1 MPGKRRQTWKYASL
15 CRLVL
20 QNLLNPAKNKGDSL
34 INLRLRIPAYAPV
47 VVLPGRQK
55 PGTLTPASVA
65 KRSIVNVNSPCCR
78 TCGRCAIKE
87 LGPPFFR

>member
-15 CRLVL
+15 CRLVS

-47 VVLPGRQK
+47 VFCRGD
-55 PGTLTPASVA
+55 
-65 KRSIVNVNSPCCR
+65 RSPER
-78 TCGRCAIKE
+78 
-87 LGPPFFR
+87 

>member
-34 INLRLRIPAYAPV
+34 INLRLRISAYAPV
-47 VVLPGRQK
+47 VFYRGD
-55 PGTLTPASVA
+55 
-65 KRSIVNVNSPCCR
+65 RSPER
-78 TCGRCAIKE
+78 
-87 LGPPFFR
+87 

>member
-34 INLRLRIPAYAPV
+34 INLHLRIPAYAPV
-47 VVLPGRQK
+47 VFCRQ
-55 PGTLTPASVA
+55 GD
-65 KRSIVNVNSPCCR
+65 RSPER
-78 TCGRCAIKE
+78 
-87 LGPPFFR
+87 